1 MQHIR
6 VRLQRLRSH
15 RGNIERGVRLS
26 VTLCWL
32 ILDKYF
38 LLVQISGLTSGA
50 LAAKGENGVNIARR

>member
-15 RGNIERGVRLS
+15 RGNIEQGVRLS

-38 LLVQISGLTSGA
+38 LLVQISGLTSEA